1 VFTRHG
7 FGQAANSSSPKK
19 SACYQ
24 MLQDAPDLDIFFVKT
39 SATENEHETQI
50 CNVRAAPKQSSL
62 KTVAL

>member
-1 VFTRHG
+1 
-7 FGQAANSSSPKK
+7 
-19 SACYQ
+19 